1 MKNHIVKRVLLIFFT
16 AFIILSMTFILMKLL
31 PPERPAGFID
41 QQIAYYDYQVVLGY
55 MRRIIP
61 FFPGAESQADVLITY
76 NNQVYAYY
84 YVPIIDQYFNWLANI
99 VTRWD
104 WGTSTA
110 IELNVSAIEI
120 IARRLP
126 ATMRINLIALFIA
139 VPLGFSLG
147 ILAALK
153 KNKPTDHV
161 ISTGVMIFI
170 SVPSFVVI
178 TLLIFFFAYGL
189 RWFPSQWPSQASPLI
204 TRILGFFIPVMALSF
219 GTVAGFT
226 RFMRAEL
233 TEIMSSEFLLL
244 ARTKGLTKRQAVI
257 RHALRN
263 SLVPLVPGIIGQFI
277 GILSGSIILENLYGI
292 PGIGNL
298 FLSAITQKDY
308 NVIMVDM
315 AIFTMI
321 GLFATLL
328 VDITY
333 GIVDPRIRMG
343 ARK

>member
-1 MKNHIVKRVLLIFFT
+1 MKNYIFKRIYLIFFT
-16 AFIILSMTFILMKLL
+16 AVIILSLTFILMKLL

-41 QQIAYYDYQVVLGY
+41 QQISYFENQVVLGY
-55 MRRIIP
+55 MRRIVP
-61 FFPGAESQADVLITY
+61 FFPNNADQADVILFY
-76 NNQVYAYY
+76 NNQTYAYY
-84 YVPIIDQYFNWLANI
+84 YVPIIEQYVQWVFNI

-104 WGTSTA
+104 WGTSTF
-110 IELNVSAIEI
+110 IELNTSAIEI

-126 ATMRINLIALFIA
+126 FTMRINVISLLVA
-139 VPLGFSLG
+139 VPIGFTLG
-147 ILAALK
+147 IIAALK
-153 KNKPTDHV
+153 KNKVTDHV
-161 ISTGVMIFI
+161 ISTGIMVFI
-170 SVPSFVVI
+170 SVPSFVTI
-178 TLLIFFFAYGL
+178 TLFILLFGYTL
-189 RWFPSQWPSQASPLI
+189 NWLPSQWPSTGAPTF
-204 TRILGFFIPVMALSF
+204 TRALGFIIPVMALSF
-219 GTVAGFT
+219 GTIAGFG

-244 ARTKGLTKRQAVI
+244 ARTKGLTKRQAVV

-298 FLSAITQKDY
+298 FLTAISAKDY

>member
-1 MKNHIVKRVLLIFFT
+1 MKNYIAKRVALIFFT
-16 AFIILSMTFILMKLL
+16 AFIILSLTFIFMKLL

-41 QQIAYYDYQVVLGY
+41 QQIAYFENQVVLGY
-55 MRRIIP
+55 MERIWP
-61 FFPGAESQADVLITY
+61 FTPGSASLADVILNRGDVT
-76 NNQVYAYY
+76 YAYY
-84 YVPIIDQYFNWLANI
+84 YVSVFEQYLNWLTNI

-104 WGTSTA
+104 WGTSTF
-110 IELNVSAIEI
+110 IELNTSAIEI

-126 ATMRINLIALFIA
+126 FTMQINIISLILA
-139 VPLGFSLG
+139 VPVGFILG
-147 ILAALK
+147 IWAALK
-153 KNKPTDHV
+153 KNKPTDHI
-161 ISTGVMIFI
+161 ISTSVMIFI
-170 SVPSFVVI
+170 SVPSFVTI
-178 TLLIFFFAYGL
+178 TLLISVFAYGL
-189 RWFPSQWPSQASPLI
+189 GWLPSQWPSIAAPLDF
-204 TRILGFFIPVMALSF
+204 RILGFFIPVLALSF
-219 GTVAGFT
+219 GTIAGFA

-244 ARTKGLTKRQAVI
+244 ARTKGLTKTQAVV
-257 RHALRN
+257 RHAIRN

-298 FLSAITQKDY
+298 FITAISAKDY

-315 AIFTMI
+315 AIFTLI
-321 GLFATLL
+321 GLFAGLL

>member
-1 MKNHIVKRVLLIFFT
+1 MKNYIAKRVVLIFFT

-41 QQIAYYDYQVVLGY
+41 QQISYFENQVVLGY
-55 MRRIIP
+55 MRRIWP
-61 FFPGAESQADVLITY
+61 FFPGSESQANIIITY
-76 NNQVYAYY
+76 NNQIYAYY
-84 YVPIIDQYFNWLANI
+84 YVPIIEQYFNWLTNI
-99 VTRWD
+99 FTRWD
-104 WGTSTA
+104 WGTSTF
-110 IELNVSAIEI
+110 IELNTSAIEI

-126 ATMRINLIALFIA
+126 FTMRINVIALFIA
-139 VPLGFSLG
+139 VPIGFSLG

-153 KNKPTDHV
+153 KNKPTDHI
-161 ISTGVMIFI
+161 ISTGIMVFI
-170 SVPSFVVI
+170 SVPSFVII
-178 TLLIFFFAYGL
+178 TLLILLFGYTL
-189 RWFPSQWPSQASPLI
+189 RWLPSQWPSTGAPWI
-204 TRILGFFIPVMALSF
+204 TRALGFIIPVMALSF
-219 GTVAGFT
+219 GTIAGFG

-292 PGIGNL
+292 PGIGSL
-298 FLSAITQKDY
+298 FLTAISSKDY

-315 AIFTMI
+315 AIFTLI